1 MTSVE
6 RNWFQLTAHQRPS
19 IGDMKTSALS
29 IDHMGWLFCDG
40 RVLNIVDFPQL
51 YNVIGQ
57 SFGSNSATTFRLPAP
72 AGRVPG
78 FVGTG
83 AGLTARAL
91 GSNVGTETHTL
102 TINEM
107 PAHTHGS
114 SNVSG
119 NTNGNGITD
128 LSGAH
133 THSGITD
140 AAGYSQSFTS
150 VLGSVGVGSTNVAD
164 DIGDH
169 THAFTTGQPS
179 VLHHH
184 KIGSTGGG
192 AAHNN
197 MQPTLFVG
205 NMFMYCGRPFYGSNA
220 ITPTFPFTAGIY
232 VQSTA
237 APGSNLA

>member
-19 IGDMKTSALS
+19 VGDMKTSAIG
-29 IDHMGWLFCDG
+29 IDHMGWLVCDG
-40 RVLNIVDFPQL
+40 RALNIVDFPQL
-51 YNVIGQ
+51 YNVIGR
-57 SFGSNSATTFRLPAP
+57 SFGSNTAADFKLPAP

-78 FVGTG
+78 FVGAG

-91 GSNVGTETHTL
+91 GSNTGTETHTL

-133 THSGITD
+133 THSGTTD
-140 AAGYSQSFTS
+140 AAGWAQSATTAS
-150 VLGSVGVGSTNVAD
+150 DANVDRHNVAD
-164 DIGDH
+164 NDGTH
-169 THAFTTGQPS
+169 THTFTTGQPS

-184 KIGSTGGG
+184 RI
-192 AAHNN
+192 
-197 MQPTLFVG
+197 
-205 NMFMYCGRPFYGSNA
+205 
-220 ITPTFPFTAGIY
+220 
-232 VQSTA
+232 
-237 APGSNLA
+237 

>member
-1 MTSVE
+1 MTSIQ
-6 RNWFQLTAHQRPS
+6 RQWFELTAHQRPS
-19 IGDMKTSALS
+19 VGDMKTSAIG

-40 RVLNIVDFPQL
+40 RALLISEFPQL
-51 YNVIGQ
+51 YNVIGR
-57 SFGSNSATTFRLPAP
+57 SFGSNTAADFLLPAP

-78 FVGTG
+78 FVGAGT
-83 AGLTARAL
+83 GLTVRTL

-119 NTNGNGITD
+119 NTNGDGITD

-133 THSGITD
+133 THSGTTD
-140 AAGYSQSFTS
+140 AAGWAQASANPAVSAT
-150 VLGSVGVGSTNVAD
+150 TMDVAD
-164 DIGDH
+164 NTGTH
-169 THAFTTGQPS
+169 THTFTTGQPS

-192 AAHNN
+192 QEHNN

-220 ITPTFPFTAGIY
+220 ITPTAPYTAGIY